1 MWNLKAIKWLSI
13 SHCKFHTLKHYFRFL
28 CMPVLD
34 MKMNLLFSQF
44 DILTFFF
51 TETLF
56 LTALISIP
64 RADFAS
70 SLPFIL
76 LYPLLL
82 LPPCAVGESPQQD
95 WLYLQA
101 SCMTLMLTA
110 GAVTKFSCCVSEFYP
125 FFCCLCMITAI
136 PAKLNVYL
144 YSDWLLKLQQTPF
157 SIFSFSKLS
166 SSMNKLCELS
176 MFKLCLLLN
185 ALCRN
190 RAATRQFTWGHCV
203 PGLCQ
208 TPSMNVLPLVG
219 RKLESAW
226 ASSLTCIATRTD
238 SHLLFRG
245 LFSCV
250 LRHNH
255 LPSLTAAPS
264 GHQPT

>member
-28 CMPVLD
+28 CMLVLD

-110 GAVTKFSCCVSEFYP
+110 GAVTKFFCCVSEFYP
-125 FFCCLCMITAI
+125 FSVAY
-136 PAKLNVYL
+136 A
-144 YSDWLLKLQQTPF
+144 WLQQFLPNWMYICTQIGF
-157 SIFSFSKLS
+157 LNYSKHHSPYSHFLS
-166 SSMNKLCELS
+166 SPPQWISFVNCP
-176 MFKLCLLLN
+176 CL
-185 ALCRN
+185 
-190 RAATRQFTWGHCV
+190 
-203 PGLCQ
+203 
-208 TPSMNVLPLVG
+208 
-219 RKLESAW
+219 
-226 ASSLTCIATRTD
+226 
-238 SHLLFRG
+238 
-245 LFSCV
+245 SCV
-250 LRHNH
+250 FY
-255 LPSLTAAPS
+255 
-264 GHQPT
+264 